1 MVELKER
8 GAYRGYGTLPANPR
22 RSPRGGP
29 MTSMC
34 SSPGTS
40 YHRIKYAHQWG
51 PVLRGRLRQG
61 RTRSQGGGNPRWGR
75 GGGSRLGPRS
85 PQAVGALT
93 QARGR
98 PQRGKHCSSRPRRG
112 ERLGPQNP
120 LAVGA
125 LLQTRGLQR
134 GKHYSSRPRRGERLG
149 SQNPL
154 AVRALLQTRRPQEGE
169 YCSRNHV
176 TRRVQTAGIDPCL
189 QGGNQLQLLPWR

>member
-1 MVELKER
+1 MFESWDELSSYKIR
-8 GAYRGYGTLPANPR
+8 SSVGAGVTGPFKAGANEVA
-22 RSPRGGP
+22 G
-29 MTSMC
+29 
-34 SSPGTS
+34 
-40 YHRIKYAHQWG
+40 
-51 PVLRGRLRQG
+51 
-61 RTRSQGGGNPRWGR
+61 GGGNPRWGR

-98 PQRGKHCSSRPRRG
+98 PQGGKHCSSRPRRG

-176 TRRVQTAGIDPCL
+176 TRRVQTAGKDPCL